1 MNAHRKSPKL
11 IVTAAL
17 ALAAA
22 VCLAAAGI
30 RAGRERVPSRPDT
43 NAHARQSPATSGD
56 ASAALRVQTLTLRG
70 GQLRDAGRY
79 QVALP
84 LLQEALALAEGAF
97 GPDSLEA
104 AAVLNQLGMLGKF
117 DGRFDEAE
125 AAYRRA
131 LRITEQTVGL
141 EHELAATLLHN
152 LGGLER
158 ARGRFK
164 EGEPYARRAVAIRER
179 LVGPDHTE
187 TAADVAALAALL
199 DGQGKYEEAERL
211 YLRALAI
218 FGRSL
223 SPSHPK
229 LVTCR
234 ENYERLLRKMEVA
247 RE

>member
-1 MNAHRKSPKL
+1 MNAHSKSRKL
-11 IVTAAL
+11 LVTAAL

-30 RAGRERVPSRPDT
+30 RAGRDRVPSRPDT

-56 ASAALRVQTLTLRG
+56 ASAALRVQSLTLRG

-79 QVALP
+79 RVALP

-104 AAVLNQLGMLGKF
+104 AAVLNQLGLLGKS

-131 LRITEQTVGL
+131 L
-141 EHELAATLLHN
+141 
-152 LGGLER
+152 
-158 ARGRFK
+158 
-164 EGEPYARRAVAIRER
+164 
-179 LVGPDHTE
+179 
-187 TAADVAALAALL
+187 
-199 DGQGKYEEAERL
+199 
-211 YLRALAI
+211 AI
-218 FGRSL
+218 FERSL
-223 SPSHPK
+223 PPSHPK

-234 ENYERLLRKMEVA
+234 ENYERLLREMKVA